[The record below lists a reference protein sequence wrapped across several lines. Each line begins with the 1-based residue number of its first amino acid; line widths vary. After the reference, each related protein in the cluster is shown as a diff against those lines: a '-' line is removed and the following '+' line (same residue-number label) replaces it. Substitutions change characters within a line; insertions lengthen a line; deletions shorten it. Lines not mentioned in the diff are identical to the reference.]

1 MVEIT
6 LSHDQQES
14 LGDDIYKL
22 VTDSINQARKDAS
35 IDSKDFFR
43 KKEACKYLN
52 VSNNTFDHFI
62 ESGLPYHVVRGITI
76 YSKKEL
82 SQFVLEH

>member
-1 MVEIT
+1 MEIT
-6 LSHDQQES
+6 LSQEQRTS

-22 VTDSINQARKDAS
+22 VINSIDKARKDAS